1 MKKQIIINP
10 DVEEAE
16 KTMQLEIETIKNQL
30 PKRCAFS
37 TISEMIDGKYKPETI
52 KAMFSKRRTMQ
63 PVVIEAAKK
72 LIDFVK
78 PKSKNDENV

>member
-10 DVEEAE
+10 DAEEAE
-16 KTMQLEIETIKNQL
+16 KTAQLEIETIKNQL

-37 TISEMIDGKYKPETI
+37 TISEMIDGKYKAETI

-63 PVVIEAAKK
+63 PVVLEAAKK
-72 LIDFVK
+72 LIDFIQQNNK
-78 PKSKNDENV
+78 KDESI